1 MSLKEL
7 KLIFPKISDAPS
19 PSDRD
24 AYFLFALA
32 LWRDSSGEERQEWW
46 CDDWLVRCGGGSVR
60 VETKSRQHQQYI
72 RVL

>member
-7 KLIFPKISDAPS
+7 KLILPKISDAPN

-32 LWRDSSGEERQEWW
+32 TLWRDLSNQEREIWWSVLVREERREVLLLLGGLRL
-46 CDDWLVRCGGGSVR
+46 LVREC
-60 VETKSRQHQQYI
+60 H
-72 RVL
+72 